1 MQATHGPGFRG
12 RGRGRLLGWLI
23 GLAALSA
30 MIMPTAA
37 SAVFTP
43 PPTEAYL
50 ALGDSL
56 AFGFSTQK
64 YHEGEV
70 RGFEDPELFEHG
82 YPNFYLKS
90 LQAKDLKLNK
100 EKGEKKYVK
109 LINDGCPKET
119 SGSLIG
125 TNATLIGTLNAA
137 TEHARKVGEP
147 NELPPIK
154 GASACAYQAG
164 WNAFKKVGIGGPLHH
179 PYPHSQLEDALN
191 TIKEMK
197 TLEKKPIVLP
207 VLVPLQRAKYFSSR
221 P

>member
-1 MQATHGPGFRG
+1 MVAPLLAGLRTAEEHFEGMFHLQGTAPGLVRCGQASPTGGGCEMQATHGPGFRG

-50 ALGDSL
+50 ALGDAL

-100 EKGEKKYVK
+100 EKGEKKY
-109 LINDGCPKET
+109 D
-119 SGSLIG
+119 
-125 TNATLIGTLNAA
+125 
-137 TEHARKVGEP
+137 
-147 NELPPIK
+147 
-154 GASACAYQAG
+154 
-164 WNAFKKVGIGGPLHH
+164 
-179 PYPHSQLEDALN
+179 
-191 TIKEMK
+191 
-197 TLEKKPIVLP
+197 
-207 VLVPLQRAKYFSSR
+207 
-221 P
+221 